1 MRCGPNGP
9 VDLKGEILAMPAPD
23 DLSDYGKLNEMRKEL
38 VDRRVRSMD
47 EYEVSRLN
55 ILIANID
62 GLKVNPDDK
71 ALLEQ
76 FAKNTADL
84 ERYKAG
90 RV

>member
-1 MRCGPNGP
+1 MT
-9 VDLKGEILAMPAPD
+9 D
-23 DLSDYGKLNEMRKEL
+23 DLSDYGKLVAMRNELNDARKATDDPRLKE
-38 VDRRVRSMD
+38 
-47 EYEVSRLN
+47 RLN
-55 ILIANID
+55 TLIQNID
-62 GLKVNPDDK
+62 NLKRTPDDK

>member
-1 MRCGPNGP
+1 
-9 VDLKGEILAMPAPD
+9 MPAPD